1 MRHIECM
8 YELNCVSFSLRC
20 QSLLYLKLY
29 KLKRKELIECQKAI
43 KKCIQQASSSNPSNH
58 HQHGV
63 SPNANAQQQVGAA
76 NGNNVSPTPS
86 PAGSEGSVCSNVS
99 KSSG

>member
-1 MRHIECM
+1 M

-43 KKCIQQASSSNPSNH
+43 KKCIQQASSNPSN

-63 SPNANAQQQVGAA
+63 SPNANAQQVGAA

>member
-1 MRHIECM
+1 MSTIGWF
-8 YELNCVSFSLRC
+8 SFSLRC

-29 KLKRKELIECQKAI
+29 KLRRKELIECQKEI
-43 KKCIQQASSSNPSNH
+43 GKCIQQASSNPGPSNH
-58 HQHGV
+58 QQHGV
-63 SPNANAQQQVGAA
+63 SPNANAQAG

-86 PAGSEGSVCSNVS
+86 PAGSEGSVCS